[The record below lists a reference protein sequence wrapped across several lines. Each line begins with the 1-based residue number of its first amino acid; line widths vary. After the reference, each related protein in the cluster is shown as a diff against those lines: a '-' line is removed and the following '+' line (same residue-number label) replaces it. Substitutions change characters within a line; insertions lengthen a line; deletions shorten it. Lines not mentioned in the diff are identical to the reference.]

1 MRPPSVRAATL
12 PDLDRLLEL
21 EVSAFGS
28 DRLSRRSFARLLGA
42 ASAASRVIAE
52 GRAVL
57 GYALLLFRSGSRVA
71 RLYSLAVD
79 AGHRGR
85 GLAAVLLADA
95 ERLAR
100 RRGCDRVRL
109 EVRADN
115 PAAIRLYER
124 SGYAFRG
131 LTEGYYADGAAA
143 RRYEKRLAAP
153 HRGHSLATK
162 D

>member
-1 MRPPSVRAATL
+1 MRPPSIRAATL
-12 PDLDRLLEL
+12 SDVDRLLEL
-21 EVSAFGS
+21 ESVAFGS
-28 DRLSRRSFARLLGA
+28 DRLSRRSFVRLVGA
-42 ASAASRVIAE
+42 ASAACRVVVE
-52 GRAVL
+52 GGAVL
-57 GYALLLFRSGSRVA
+57 GYALLLFRAGSRVA

-85 GLAAVLLADA
+85 GLAAALLADA

-100 RRGCDRVRL
+100 RRGCARLRL

-124 SGYAFRG
+124 TGYAFHA
-131 LTEGYYADGAAA
+131 LTAGYYADGAAA

-153 HRGHSLATK
+153 ARGPSPLME